1 MLRKPFSKKQV
12 HDRVAHEINNSM
24 YSQDMIGWRVGN
36 KAKST
41 VNAWKNPNEDRIP
54 DYETMCKLADVLG
67 VDVSYLYGF
76 TDIER
81 IEYHDTEAVHD
92 AVVGATDKL
101 RRANWFSSAR
111 VPDSEAVRSL
121 SGLSKRIR
129 LRTWGIF
136 QNHAAGEKDHD

>member
-1 MLRKPFSKKQV
+1 MLRKPFSKKQI
-12 HDRVAHEINNSM
+12 HDRVAHEIDNSM
-24 YSQDMIGWRVGN
+24 YSQDMIGWRVG
-36 KAKST
+36 KTKSA

-76 TDIER
+76 SDIER
-81 IEYHDTEAVHD
+81 IEYNDTETVHNAAAD
-92 AVVGATDKL
+92 ARDKL
-101 RRANWFSSAR
+101 RRANWFSSVR
-111 VPDSEAVRSL
+111 VPDSEAVQFF